1 MKKKEEE
8 LWIRAL
14 KDDGKAFRK
23 LGKRFLEQG
32 RKELAGLC
40 LQKAIERGDEKSFF
54 LYHLHFF
61 SGDQPVDDC
70 SYREMLE
77 EYKQTQDKKLRRQL
91 KKYLEIHKG
100 QGQEEE
106 SLL

>member
-40 LQKAIERGDEKSFF
+40 LQKAIERGDEKKLFPLSPSFLF
-54 LYHLHFF
+54 
-61 SGDQPVDDC
+61 
-70 SYREMLE
+70 
-77 EYKQTQDKKLRRQL
+77 RRSA
-91 KKYLEIHKG
+91 G
-100 QGQEEE
+100 G
-106 SLL
+106 